1 MVRPP
6 TRCTGFALGGPTL
19 YSRFASPTLNRTKSG
34 PLAVAS
40 AGEIVHMADVEIMAR
55 RLQVANLAPADAG
68 RGVARLPVKLMT
80 ELGLAEG
87 DVIAISGKRQTAARA
102 IRPYGDDEGLDI
114 IRLDGLQRANAG
126 IGSGEFVEV
135 KKAKSKPATRV
146 VFAPAQNNIR
156 LQGSTEALKRSFL
169 GHPLTQGDTVAT
181 AGHQRVNADMPENI
195 RQLLNAPAFALQEV
209 RMTIVTALPKGIVHI
224 DADTQVELLAEFTEK
239 AGERRADV
247 TYDDLGGMVDAIDA
261 LREMVELPLRHP
273 ELFQRLGVDPP
284 KGVLLH
290 GPPGTGKTRLARAVA
305 NESDAQ
311 FFHIAG
317 PEIMG
322 SAYGESEKKLREL
335 FEQAAKA
342 APSIVF
348 IDEIDSIAPK
358 RGQVSGEAEKRLV
371 AQLLTLM
378 DGLEPRQNLVVIAAT
393 NRPEALDEAL
403 RRPGR
408 FDREIVVGV
417 PDETGRREILAI
429 HTRGMPLAEGVN
441 LDELARR
448 TYGFV
453 GADLAALTREAA
465 LESVRRIMPKINL
478 DEDAIPTEVLDALSV
493 EAKDF
498 DNALKRV
505 QPSAMREV
513 MVQMPNVGWDDIGGL
528 DEARD
533 KLREGVELP
542 LKHPEA
548 FRRLG
553 IRPAKGFLLYGP
565 PGTGKTL
572 LAKATARESEANFI
586 ATKSSD
592 LLSKWYG
599 ESEQQIARL
608 FARARQVAPTVI
620 FIDEL
625 DSLVPARGGGLG
637 EPQVTERVVNT
648 ILAEMDGLEE
658 LNNVVLIGATN
669 RPNLIDP
676 ALLRPG
682 RFDELVYVGTPDT
695 AGRRRILAIHTKAM
709 PLAKDVDLE
718 AMARRTERFTGADLE
733 DLVRRAGLTALRRG
747 LDADIVTMAD
757 FEQALRETRASVT
770 EEMLADYAK
779 IEQTLK
785 SDAVK
790 PVGGI
795 GFVLPGMLQPRPP
808 NPERESEE
816 P

>member
-1 MVRPP
+1 
-6 TRCTGFALGGPTL
+6 
-19 YSRFASPTLNRTKSG
+19 
-34 PLAVAS
+34 
-40 AGEIVHMADVEIMAR
+40 MAEDDRNPR
-55 RLQVANLAPADAG
+55 RLQVANARPDDSG
-68 RGVARLPVKLMT
+68 RGLARLSRATMNA
-80 ELGLAEG
+80 LGLKEG
-87 DVIAISGKRQTAARA
+87 DVVEIVGRRATPARA
-102 IRPYGDDEGLDI
+102 MLPYPEDEGLDI
-114 IRLDGLQRANAG
+114 LRLDGLQRANAG
-126 IGSGEFVEV
+126 VGSGDFVELRRGESR
-135 KKAKSKPATRV
+135 AAQRV
-146 VFAPAQNNIR
+146 VFAPAQQNLR
-156 LQGSTEALKRSFL
+156 LEGSTQALKRSF
-169 GHPLTQGDTVAT
+169 GMRPLTQGDIVAT
-181 AGHQRVNADMPENI
+181 SGQQRVERGNLPPEL
-195 RQLLNAPAFALQEV
+195 RQMLNAPAYALQEIRLSV
-209 RMTIVTALPKGIVHI
+209 VSTTPKGIVHI
-224 DADTQVELLAEFTEK
+224 DADTEVELRPEYEEAHE
-239 AGERRADV
+239 ARRADV
-247 TYDDLGGMVDAIDA
+247 TYDDLGGMGGTIDQ
-261 LREMVELPLRHP
+261 LREMIELPLRYP

-305 NESDAQ
+305 NESHAE

-322 SAYGESEKKLREL
+322 SAYGESEKRLREI
-335 FEQAAKA
+335 FEAATKA

-358 RGQVSGEAEKRLV
+358 RGQVTGEAEKRLV

-378 DGLEPRQNLVVIAAT
+378 DGLEARANLIVIAAT

-417 PDETGRREILAI
+417 PDERGRREILGI
-429 HTRGMPLAEGVN
+429 HTRGMPLGQEVD
-441 LDELARR
+441 LEELART

-465 LESVRRIMPKINL
+465 IEAVRRIMPQLNL
-478 DEDAIPTEVLDALSV
+478 EERTIPPEVLDTLSV
-493 EAKDF
+493 TRDDF
-498 DNALKRV
+498 LAAIKRV

-513 MVQMPNVGWDDIGGL
+513 MVQAPNVGWDDVGGL
-528 DEARD
+528 DEACER
-533 KLREGVELP
+533 LREGVELP
-542 LKHPEA
+542 LKEPDA
-548 FRRLG
+548 FRRMG

-572 LAKATARESEANFI
+572 LAKAVAREAEANFI

-608 FARARQVAPTVI
+608 FSRARQVAPCVV

-658 LNNVVLIGATN
+658 LQSVVVIGATN

-682 RFDELVYVGTPDT
+682 RFDELVYVSVPDEG
-695 AGRRRILAIHTKAM
+695 GRRRILSIHTGRM
-709 PLAKDVDLE
+709 PLADDVDLDLL
-718 AMARRTERFTGADLE
+718 ARRTERFTGADLE
-733 DLVRRAGLTALRRG
+733 DLVRRAGLTALRRSLG
-747 LDADIVTMAD
+747 ATEVTMAH
-757 FEQALRETRASVT
+757 FEAALEETRASVT
-770 EEMLADYAK
+770 SEMEREYEQMASRLKQDALA
-779 IEQTLK
+779 LN
-785 SDAVK
+785 
-790 PVGGI
+790 PI
-795 GFVLPGMLQPRPP
+795 GFISPGMLTPRDASPQD
-808 NPERESEE
+808 R
-816 P
+816 

>member
-1 MVRPP
+1 MAE
-6 TRCTGFALGGPTL
+6 TDTL
-19 YSRFASPTLNRTKSG
+19 ERTTT
-34 PLAVAS
+34 
-40 AGEIVHMADVEIMAR
+40 M
-55 RLQVANLAPADAG
+55 RLQVANLPPMEG
-68 RGVARLPVKLMT
+68 SRGFARLPAAAMQAM
-80 ELGLAEG
+80 GISEG
-87 DVIAISGKRQTAARA
+87 DVIEIVGKRTTTARA
-102 IRPYGDDEGLDI
+102 LRPYAEDAGLDI
-114 IRLDGLQRANAG
+114 IRLDGLQRSNARV
-126 IGSGEFVEV
+126 GSGDFIEIR
-135 KKAKSKPATRV
+135 KAQSKPATRV
-146 VFAPAQNNIR
+146 VFAPAQDNIR
-156 LQGSTEALKRSFL
+156 LQGSATALKRSFANR
-169 GHPLTQGDTVAT
+169 PLTEGDVVAT
-181 AGHQRVNADMPENI
+181 TGHQRIDSSMPEEV
-195 RQLLNAPAFALQEV
+195 RQMLNAPAFALQEIRLTV
-209 RMTIVTALPKGIVHI
+209 VSASPKGIVHI
-224 DADTQVELLAEFTEK
+224 VPDTQIELLPEFRQD
-239 AGERRADV
+239 GERRADV
-247 TYDDLGGMVDAIDA
+247 TYDDLGGMRGTIDA

-305 NESDAQ
+305 NESDAK

-322 SAYGESEKKLREL
+322 SAYGESEKRLREL
-335 FEQAAKA
+335 FEQATAQ
-342 APSIVF
+342 APSIIF

-358 RGQVSGEAEKRLV
+358 RNQVTGEAEKRLV
-371 AQLLTLM
+371 AQLLSLL

-393 NRPEALDEAL
+393 NRPEAIDEAL

-417 PDETGRREILAI
+417 PDEKGRREILGI
-429 HTRGMPLAEGVN
+429 HTRGMPLAPEVD
-441 LDELARR
+441 LDELARQ

-465 LESVRRIMPKINL
+465 LEAVRRIMPRINL
-478 DEDAIPTEVLDALSV
+478 AEEVIPTDVLDALSV
-493 EAKDF
+493 EPRDF
-498 DNALKRV
+498 HNALKRV

-513 MVQMPNVGWDDIGGL
+513 MVETPSVGWDDIGGL
-528 DEARD
+528 DAARD
-533 KLREGVELP
+533 RLREGVELP
-542 LKHPEA
+542 LKHPDA
-548 FRRLG
+548 FRRVG

-572 LAKATARESEANFI
+572 LAKATARESQANFI

-658 LNNVVLIGATN
+658 LNNVVVIGATN

-695 AGRRRILAIHTKAM
+695 AGRRRILAIHTEDM
-709 PLAKDVDLE
+709 PLASDVDLE
-718 AMARRTERFTGADLE
+718 SLAKRTERFTGADLE

-747 LDADIVTMAD
+747 LDADKVTAAD
-757 FEQALRETRASVT
+757 FEAALGETRASVT
-770 EEMLADYAK
+770 AEMLEEYER
-779 IEQTLK
+779 IQRTLK
-785 SDAVK
+785 SEAVR
-790 PVGGI
+790 PTGI
-795 GFVLPGMLQPRPP
+795 GFVYPGMLRSRGGDEKGPAH
-808 NPERESEE
+808 
-816 P
+816 

>member
-1 MVRPP
+1 MPEADTIDRVK
-6 TRCTGFALGGPTL
+6 
-19 YSRFASPTLNRTKSG
+19 SRRVQ
-34 PLAVAS
+34 VAS
-40 AGEIVHMADVEIMAR
+40 
-55 RLQVANLAPADAG
+55 LPPADSG
-68 RGVARLPVKLMT
+68 RGLARLPEPLMKD
-80 ELGLAEG
+80 LGLSEG
-87 DVIAISGKRQTAARA
+87 DVIEIAGRRSTAARA
-102 IRPYGDDEGLDI
+102 IKPYGEDEGIDI

-126 IGSGEFVEV
+126 VGSGDYVEV
-135 KKAKSKPATRV
+135 SKASAKAATRV
-146 VFAPAQNNIR
+146 VFAPAQANIR
-156 LQGSTEALKRSFL
+156 LQGSAEALKRTFA
-169 GHPLTQGDTVAT
+169 GRPLVEGDVVSTV
-181 AGHQRVNADMPENI
+181 GHQRVNSEMPEPI
-195 RQLLNAPAFALQEV
+195 RQMVNAPAFALQELRLV
-209 RMTIVTALPKGIVHI
+209 VVSTTPKGVVQI
-224 DADTQVELLAEFTEK
+224 DSKTAVELLPEYTATD
-239 AGERRADV
+239 GQRRADV
-247 TYDDLGGMVDAIDA
+247 TYDDLGGMRSTIDA

-290 GPPGTGKTRLARAVA
+290 GPPGTGKTLLARAVA
-305 NESDAQ
+305 NESAAR
-311 FFHIAG
+311 FFLING

-322 SAYGESEKKLREL
+322 SAYGESERRLRDI
-335 FEQAAKA
+335 FEQAAQA
-342 APSIVF
+342 APSIIF

-371 AQLLTLM
+371 AQLLTLL
-378 DGLEPRQNLVVIAAT
+378 DGIEPRQNTVVIAAT

-408 FDREIVVGV
+408 LDREIVVGV
-417 PDETGRREILAI
+417 PDEPGRREILAI
-429 HTRGMPLAEGVN
+429 HTRGMPLAPDVN
-441 LDELARR
+441 LSDLARR

-453 GADLAALTREAA
+453 GADLAALCREAA
-465 LESVRRIMPKINL
+465 LEAVRRIMPRINL
-478 DEDAIPTEVLDALSV
+478 AEQVIPTEVLDALSV
-493 EAKDF
+493 EVRDF

-513 MVQMPNVGWDDIGGL
+513 MVEAPQIRWEDVGGL
-528 DEARD
+528 DQARD
-533 KLREGVELP
+533 RLREGVELP

-572 LAKATARESEANFI
+572 LAKAAARESEANFI

-608 FARARQVAPTVI
+608 FNRARQVAPTII

-658 LNNVVLIGATN
+658 LQNVVVIGATN
-669 RPNLIDP
+669 RPTLIDP

-682 RFDELVYVGTPDT
+682 RFDDLIYVGTPDT
-695 AGRRRILAIHTKAM
+695 AGRRRILAIHTRNM
-709 PLAKDVDLE
+709 PLADDVDLE
-718 AMARRTERFTGADLE
+718 KIAERTDRFTGADLE

-747 LDADIVTMAD
+747 LDAKTVTMAD
-757 FEQALRETRASVT
+757 FEVALGETRASVT
-770 EEMLADYAK
+770 PEMLEEYSR
-779 IEQTLK
+779 IQETLK
-785 SDAVK
+785 SDATR
-790 PVGGI
+790 PLGGI
-795 GFVLPGMLQPRPP
+795 GFVLPGMLHPR
-808 NPERESEE
+808 EGGKG
-816 P
+816 